1 MSKYI
6 EETADSDNV
15 SIRAVT
21 RILNISRS
29 GFKSWKH
36 RKKSH
41 RQLHKERI
49 KEMILTIYHE
59 SKEIYEAPKITYIL
73 RQKGIK
79 ISMKTVSNY
88 MREMGIKACYIKHW
102 TKTTVSKNFSSDLK
116 NLLKREFNPEH
127 PNAVWCTDI
136 TYIWTADEGFV
147 YLTCVMDLYSRKIV
161 AWTLSRT
168 MEAEE
173 VLQSV
178 RKAKERRDLEDV
190 LVLHSDRGI
199 QFVCGK
205 YQELTAGMKTS
216 YSRKGNPWDNAC
228 IESFHA
234 LIKRE
239 CLKHHRIQNYE
250 EAYQLVFE
258 YIETFYNTV
267 RIHSHCDYQSPND
280 YEKQYELQKKS
291 LFN

>member
-21 RILNISRS
+21 KILNISRS

-41 RQLHKERI
+41 QQLHKERI

-59 SKEIYEAPKITYIL
+59 SKEIYGAPKITYIL

-116 NLLKREFNPEH
+116 NLLKREFNPDR
-127 PNAVWCTDI
+127 PNAFWCTDI
-136 TYIWTADEGFV
+136 TYIWTYDEGFV
-147 YLTCVMDLYSRKIV
+147 YLTSVMDLYSRKIISCLLTKDMKAESV
-161 AWTLSRT
+161 V
-168 MEAEE
+168 EA
-173 VLQSV
+173 
-178 RKAKERRDLEDV
+178 
-190 LVLHSDRGI
+190 
-199 QFVCGK
+199 
-205 YQELTAGMKTS
+205 M
-216 YSRKGNPWDNAC
+216 NN
-228 IESFHA
+228 
-234 LIKRE
+234 
-239 CLKHHRIQNYE
+239 
-250 EAYQLVFE
+250 
-258 YIETFYNTV
+258 
-267 RIHSHCDYQSPND
+267 
-280 YEKQYELQKKS
+280 
-291 LFN
+291 

>member
-41 RQLHKERI
+41 QQLHKERI

-59 SKEIYEAPKITYIL
+59 SKEIYGAPKITYIL

-116 NLLKREFNPEH
+116 NLLKREFNPDR
-127 PNAVWCTDI
+127 PNAFWCTDI
-136 TYIWTADEGFV
+136 TYIWTYDEGFV
-147 YLTCVMDLYSRKIV
+147 YLTSVMDLYSRKIISWV
-161 AWTLSRT
+161 LTKDMKAESVV
-168 MEAEE
+168 EAINIA
-173 VLQSV
+173 
-178 RKAKERRDLEDV
+178 KARRNIEKP
-190 LVLHSDRGI
+190 LVIHSDRGV
-199 QFVCGK
+199 QFTSEE
-205 YQELTAGMKTS
+205 YQKITVKMKRS
-216 YSRKGNPWDNAC
+216 YSEKGTPWDNAC
-228 IESFHA
+228 IESFHS

-239 CLKHHRIQNYE
+239 WLNRFKIMDYGQT
-250 EAYQLVFE
+250 YQLIFE

-267 RIHSHCDYQSPND
+267 RIHNHCGYMSPNN
-280 YEKQYELQKKS
+280 YESEFFKCRS
-291 LFN
+291 

>member
-1 MSKYI
+1 MDEYI
-6 EETADSDNV
+6 DKDADSNKV

-59 SKEIYEAPKITYIL
+59 NKEIYGAPKITYIL

-102 TKTTVSKNFSSDLK
+102 TKTT
-116 NLLKREFNPEH
+116 
-127 PNAVWCTDI
+127 
-136 TYIWTADEGFV
+136 
-147 YLTCVMDLYSRKIV
+147 LTSVMDLYSRKIISWV
-161 AWTLSRT
+161 LTKDMKAESII
-168 MEAEE
+168 EAINIAK
-173 VLQSV
+173 V
-178 RKAKERRDLEDV
+178 RRNIEKP
-190 LVLHSDRGI
+190 LVIHSDRGV
-199 QFVCGK
+199 QFTSEE
-205 YQELTAGMKTS
+205 YQKITMKMERS
-216 YSRKGNPWDNAC
+216 YSEKGTPWDNAC
-228 IESFHA
+228 IESFHS

-239 CLKHHRIQNYE
+239 WLNRFKIMDYRQT
-250 EAYQLVFE
+250 YQLVFE

-267 RIHSHCDYQSPND
+267 RIHNHCGYMSPNN
-280 YEKQYELQKKS
+280 YESAFFKCRS
-291 LFN
+291 

>member
-1 MSKYI
+1 MDEYI
-6 EETADSDNV
+6 DKDADSNKV

-41 RQLHKERI
+41 QQLHKERI

-59 SKEIYEAPKITYIL
+59 NKEIYGAPKITYIL

-116 NLLKREFNPEH
+116 NLFKREFNPDR
-127 PNAVWCTDI
+127 PNAFWCTDI
-136 TYIWTADEGFV
+136 TYIWTQEEGFV
-147 YLTCVMDLYSRKIV
+147 YLTSIMDLYSRKII
-161 AWTLSRT
+161 AWKLTKT
-168 MEAEE
+168 MEVEE
-173 VLQSV
+173 VLKCLEEAKRR
-178 RKAKERRDLEDV
+178 RKTDNPV
-190 LVLHSDRGI
+190 VIHSDRGV
-199 QFVCGK
+199 QFTSKK
-205 YQELTAGMKTS
+205 YYNLTVGMIGS
-216 YSRKGNPWDNAC
+216 YSKKGNPWDNAC

-239 CLKHHRIQNYE
+239 WLNRKKINDYS
-250 EAYQLVFE
+250 EAYQMVFE
-258 YIETFYNTV
+258 YIEGFYNTV
-267 RIHSHCDYQSPND
+267 RIHSHCDYQSPNK
-280 YEKQYELQKKS
+280 YEKNYYQNNL
-291 LFN
+291 N